1 MPQILKNAAKFLEIL
16 PSEHY
21 KFYTTLVAFDSV
33 VDSCFGLELVP
44 GYEKCLK
51 DFESAWMELGLNVT
65 PKCHLLFAHALEDIQ
80 KHGLYNE
87 AAAESI
93 HADFD
98 IFYKRYKVKDLD
110 SSVYVDKLQAAVAAY
125 NAGHV

>member
-1 MPQILKNAAKFLEIL
+1 MLDESDKN
-16 PSEHY
+16 S
-21 KFYTTLVAFDSV
+21 
-33 VDSCFGLELVP
+33 LELVP

-51 DFESAWMELGLNVT
+51 DFESAWMELGLNKI
-65 PKCHLLFAHALEDIQ
+65 PKCYLLFAHALEDIQ
-80 KHGLYNE
+80 KHEQGLGLYNE

-98 IFYKRYKVKDLD
+98 MFYKRYKVKDLD